1 MRINSGGETAIL
13 VAPSAES
20 EGETAILVAPSAESE
35 GETSILVAPSAES
48 EGETSILVAPSA
60 ESEGE
65 TSILVA
71 PSVESEGET
80 SLLAAPSALSAQED
94 ETGRKTDQS
103 VLTDETNAARDRN
116 IYRSGRNFSLVRYST
131 GEHFPLSGSYLTL
144 GKDPQNVDIFIQ
156 NDTVS
161 RHHATITR
169 EEDTYYIID
178 NKSTNG
184 TTIEGVELQP
194 YQKAELFDGAMLS
207 FGNEYFQV
215 LSE

>member
-1 MRINSGGETAIL
+1 MSLSPKGEYTSNRLSERKVSSAMRINSG
-13 VAPSAES
+13 
-20 EGETAILVAPSAESE
+20 

-103 VLTDETNAARDRN
+103 ALTDEINAARDRN

-161 RHHATITR
+161 RLHATITR
-169 EEDTYYIID
+169 EDNTYYIMD

>member
-1 MRINSGGETAIL
+1 MKKREKNRGFFHSIISKTMSLSPKGEYTSNRLSERKVSSAMRINSGGETA
-13 VAPSAES
+13 
-20 EGETAILVAPSAESE
+20 
-35 GETSILVAPSAES
+35 
-48 EGETSILVAPSA
+48 
-60 ESEGE
+60 
-65 TSILVA
+65 ILVA